1 MNQIER
7 RDNQMLYISDESV
20 MEEQKRTR
28 KLTQELNT
36 ADTSDFENLTRICRE
51 LFPNAKD
58 PFVNPPF
65 HCDYG
70 SHIYCKGSFFMNY
83 NCVILD
89 ISKVVIGDAF
99 QAGPNVSI
107 YSASHPM
114 HPAARNTMYELGL
127 DVVIGD
133 NVWVGGGSI
142 ICPGVH
148 IGDNAVIGAGSV
160 VTKDIPAWSFAAG
173 NPARVIRKI
182 TEADRGFYGKHT
194 PVDEECMKDMQRMWA
209 ENPDDPRFPTAPE
222 EE

>member
-1 MNQIER
+1 MNHIER
-7 RDNQMLYISDESV
+7 RDRQMLYIADASV
-20 MEEQKRTR
+20 GEEMKKCRKILQK
-28 KLTQELNT
+28 LNSC
-36 ADTSDFENLTRICRE
+36 DISDFDEIGRISKE
-51 LFPNAKD
+51 LFPNAVN
-58 PFVNPPF
+58 PFVNPTF
-65 HCDYG
+65 YCDYG
-70 SHIYCKGSFFMNY
+70 THVYCKGSFFMNY

-89 ISKVVIGDAF
+89 VAKVVIGDCF

-107 YSASHPM
+107 YTASHPM

-127 DVVIGD
+127 EVVIGD
-133 NVWVGGGSI
+133 NVWIGGGSI

-209 ENPDDPRFPTAPE
+209 ENPDEPRFPTATE
-222 EE
+222 E